1 MPVNKDNKMTGYASI
16 DKPWLKYYSK
26 DAINAEFPK
35 CSIYENIYKANKEY
49 DNEIALIYYGKK
61 ITYKKL
67 FCKVDKVSKSLISYG
82 VRCGDNVGIC
92 MPAMPETIYLILALN
107 KIGANANM
115 LNLTFAE
122 EELITLINSTE
133 TKLLFIVSEAFNQLK
148 NVISKSNCTDII
160 AVSAVNSLNIF
171 TKVIKRVKKIQ
182 NAITWDDFIKNGKH
196 NFFETPVYVPNRPA
210 IMVYSSGTTG
220 ASKGIQLTNDSVNAT
235 ITEGMYIGFKWN
247 RQDRC
252 IAVVPIWF
260 STGICAQILMP
271 LHHGIT
277 VILEPLYDFK
287 IFYQHIEAWHPNFT
301 ITAIGLADYLMN
313 EKEMNDAYK
322 YFKYF
327 VIGGEYITSVMEN
340 KLNQWLRKN
349 GSIEKIH
356 KGYGMC
362 ELGGTVTATHYKCN
376 EIGSAGIPTPHVI
389 VAAFDLD
396 TGKELKYRER
406 GEIRVLS
413 PCKMLGYYKKKE
425 ETEKFFHTDLSGRV
439 WCCTGDMG
447 YVTEDGC
454 LYVDGRIESS
464 YKNEEGDIIYLFDIE
479 RAILNIEQV
488 RQCRVVVSKVNGV
501 NIHVAHIV
509 LTDAADR
516 ISVLSNIKEYCSN
529 NLQKNHMPTL
539 LKLYNSALPVSKAG
553 KVDIIKMQNDV
564 VDLVRL

>member
-1 MPVNKDNKMTGYASI
+1 
-16 DKPWLKYYSK
+16 
-26 DAINAEFPK
+26 
-35 CSIYENIYKANKEY
+35 
-49 DNEIALIYYGKK
+49 
-61 ITYKKL
+61 
-67 FCKVDKVSKSLISYG
+67 
-82 VRCGDNVGIC
+82 
-92 MPAMPETIYLILALN
+92 
-107 KIGANANM
+107 
-115 LNLTFAE
+115 
-122 EELITLINSTE
+122 
-133 TKLLFIVSEAFNQLK
+133 
-148 NVISKSNCTDII
+148 
-160 AVSAVNSLNIF
+160 
-171 TKVIKRVKKIQ
+171 
-182 NAITWDDFIKNGKH
+182 
-196 NFFETPVYVPNRPA
+196 
-210 IMVYSSGTTG
+210 
-220 ASKGIQLTNDSVNAT
+220 
-235 ITEGMYIGFKWN
+235 
-247 RQDRC
+247 
-252 IAVVPIWF
+252 
-260 STGICAQILMP
+260 
-271 LHHGIT
+271 
-277 VILEPLYDFK
+277 
-287 IFYQHIEAWHPNFT
+287 
-301 ITAIGLADYLMN
+301 
-313 EKEMNDAYK
+313 
-322 YFKYF
+322 
-327 VIGGEYITSVMEN
+327 
-340 KLNQWLRKN
+340 
-349 GSIEKIH
+349 
-356 KGYGMC
+356 MC

-425 ETEKFFHTDLSGRV
+425 ETEKFFHTDLTGRV